1 MRKGRKE
8 EEEVFTFQYSFEEK
22 KKNIFLCHKLR
33 IKDDYEERRRH
44 HKSAESAPPPSTVF
58 VSVEIRHQH
67 RELVWKDGE

>member
-1 MRKGRKE
+1 MRKGEGK
-8 EEEVFTFQYSFEEK
+8 EEVFTFQYSFEEK
-22 KKNIFLCHKLR
+22 KKDIFLCHKLR

-44 HKSAESAPPPSTVF
+44 HKSAESAAPTVF